1 MTKDDILKNIA
12 QDGYNIG
19 FGAKKHFATYDM
31 VNKIPGFI
39 NFFSLAFGIYAL
51 VFDQLSTKSL
61 SAAFLVLGIV
71 GLYIS
76 YYDTMKD
83 AYEKAG
89 IKLTQLYN
97 DLGRLYYKVKTAP
110 DEELEDC
117 IRELKDIEGRYYENC
132 ISKQIMF
139 SDWYAHYKFFWQH
152 QIEWVDEQKHFSLLR
167 DKVPL
172 SFSFSVIA
180 VVLTTIIWIGC
191 SIWPLLCSLIANH

>member
-1 MTKDDILKNIA
+1 MTRDDLLKNIA
-12 QDGYNIG
+12 QTGYNIG

-39 NFFSLAFGIYAL
+39 NFFSLAFGVYAL
-51 VFDQLSTKSL
+51 VFDKLSTKTL

-83 AYEKAG
+83 AYEKSG
-89 IKLTQLYN
+89 VKLTQLYN
-97 DLGRLYYKVKTAP
+97 NLGRLYYKVKTAP
-110 DEELEDC
+110 DEELQEY
-117 IRELKDIEGRYYENC
+117 IRELMEIEDQYFEKC

-152 QIEWVDEQKHFSLLR
+152 QIEWVDEQKHFSILR

-172 SFSFSVIA
+172 SFSLTVIF
-180 VVLTTIIWIGC
+180 VVIIAIIWFG
-191 SIWPLLCSLIANH
+191 STIWPLLCLVIAKS

>member
-1 MTKDDILKNIA
+1 MTRDDLLKNLA
-12 QDGYNIG
+12 QTGYNIG

-31 VNKIPGFI
+31 VNKMPGFI
-39 NFFSLAFGIYAL
+39 NFFSLAFGVYAL
-51 VFDQLSTKSL
+51 VFDKLSTKAL
-61 SAAFLVLGIV
+61 SAAFLVLGIM

-89 IKLTQLYN
+89 VKLTQLYN
-97 DLGRLYYKVKTAP
+97 EVGRLYCKVKIVP
-110 DEELEDC
+110 DEELQDC
-117 IRELKDIEGRYYENC
+117 IRALMEIEGQYFENC

-152 QIEWVDEQKHFSLLR
+152 QIEWVDEQKHFTLLR

-172 SFSFSVIA
+172 SFSFAVIA
-180 VVLTTIIWIGC
+180 IATTAIIWVGC
-191 SIWPLLCSLIANH
+191 SVWPLQCSLIAKN